1 MVEPI
6 SSGTIIR
13 TICLV
18 LALVNNCLVMA
29 GHSPLPIEDEQL
41 TELLS
46 QMFVIAAAVVAW
58 WKNNSFTRAARTADE
73 IMHDIKNGTIEYAEE
88 YVEK

>member
-6 SSGTIIR
+6 SFGTIIR
-13 TICLV
+13 TICLI
-18 LALVNNCLVMA
+18 LALVNNCLTMA

-46 QMFVIAAAVVAW
+46 QVFVIVTALAAW
-58 WKNNSFTRAARTADE
+58 WKNNSFTKAARTADE
-73 IMHDIKNGTIEYAEE
+73 IMHDIKDGTIEYAEE